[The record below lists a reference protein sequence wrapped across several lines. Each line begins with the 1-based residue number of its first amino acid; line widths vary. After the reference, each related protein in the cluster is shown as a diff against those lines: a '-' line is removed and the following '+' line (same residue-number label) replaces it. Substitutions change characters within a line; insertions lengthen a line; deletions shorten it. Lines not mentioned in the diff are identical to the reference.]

1 MGEAKRR
8 KEKDPNYGKVAQKRR
23 KAKRSKFKFDPKN
36 ITPIEMVLWALLFG
50 GTAAVFFGTYF
61 LQ

>member
-1 MGEAKRR
+1 MGESKRR
-8 KEKDPNYGKVAQKRR
+8 QASDPNYGKVAQKRPNSNR
-23 KAKRSKFKFDPKN
+23 FKFKFDPKN
-36 ITPIEMVLWALLFG
+36 ISTTEMLLWAALFG

>member
-8 KEKDPNYGKVAQKRR
+8 KETDPNYGKVAQKRPNTNR
-23 KAKRSKFKFDPKN
+23 FKFKFDPKK
-36 ITPIEMVLWALLFG
+36 ITSTEMILWALLFG

-61 LQ
+61 LE

>member
-8 KEKDPNYGKVAQKRR
+8 KATDPNYGKVAQKRPKPNR
-23 KAKRSKFKFDPKN
+23 FKFKFDPKN
-36 ITPIEMVLWALLFG
+36 ITKTEMVLWAVLFG